1 MKSAYIFS
9 MKQDDFYHDVVSFL
23 TLTCG
28 ITCMSTLPDNFI
40 DYPDFTVVLGG
51 DGTVL
56 AAGREGVPNPIIVIN
71 TGHLG
76 FLTSS
81 DKENYQDA
89 LLRFLQGTYTVTKR
103 RTLNVSVA
111 AFRPTESSRMFDAM
125 NEVVVKHPSKL
136 VKVAVY
142 VSDSADEWTDP
153 GGFKLTKAELLSE
166 YRADGLIV
174 STPTGS
180 TAYNVS
186 AGGPIIHPACD
197 AFVITPICP
206 QGLTQRPL
214 VIPGYMKIR
223 IKPIDSEMFVTVD
236 GQDGSPVSN
245 TVDVCYNAH
254 SIETVNPT
262 DTYFQ
267 ILRKKLGWGI
277 KPV

>member
-1 MKSAYIFS
+1 MKLVHIV
-9 MKQDDFYHDVVSFL
+9 KNNNDDFYREVVAYL
-23 TLTCG
+23 HTLGYEELAVDNYT
-28 ITCMSTLPDNFI
+28 TNAEFTL
-40 DYPDFTVVLGG
+40 VLGG

-56 AAGREGVPNPIIVIN
+56 AAGRKGLPNPFVVIN

-81 DKENYQDA
+81 DKENYRDT
-89 LLRFLQGTYTVTKR
+89 LLRFVQGSYTLTKR
-103 RTLNVSVA
+103 RTLRVRVP
-111 AFRPTESSRMFDAM
+111 AFRPTDPPHMFDAV

-142 VSDSADEWTDP
+142 VSDRDDEWEDP
-153 GGFKLTKAELLSE
+153 SGYRLSKAELLSE
-166 YRADGLIV
+166 YRVDGLIV

-206 QGLTQRPL
+206 QGLTQWPL
-214 VIPGYMKIR
+214 VIPGNMKIR
-223 IKPIDSEMFVTVD
+223 IKPLDCEMFVTVD
-236 GQDGSPVSN
+236 GQDGSQVLGA
-245 TVDVCYNAH
+245 VDVCYNAH
-254 SIETVNPT
+254 CIETVNPL